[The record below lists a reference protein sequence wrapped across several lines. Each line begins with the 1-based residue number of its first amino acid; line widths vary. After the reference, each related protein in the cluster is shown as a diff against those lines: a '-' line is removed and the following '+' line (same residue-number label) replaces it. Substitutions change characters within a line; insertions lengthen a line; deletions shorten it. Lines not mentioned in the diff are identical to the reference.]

1 MSVYRWLPSTGASGL
16 KIGKGKAFTKWN
28 GDLIAGGL
36 AGQNVDR
43 IRIKND
49 KVVEMETLVFGIG
62 RVRDLA
68 FGPDGYLY
76 VALNGPDRIVRLV
89 PVK

>member
-1 MSVYRWLPSTGASGL
+1 
-16 KIGKGKAFTKWN
+16 
-28 GDLIAGGL
+28 
-36 AGQNVDR
+36 
-43 IRIKND
+43 
-49 KVVEMETLVFGIG
+49 METLVFGIG